1 MTSISLDL
9 FRREQVGAV
18 AAGFFEGL
26 RTAPFG
32 DFGVIAADEDL
43 GNGPATE
50 FGGARVVRKIEKSAI
65 CRQSFMQLGGFG
77 LLRSF
82 EQAERLVLRR
92 GFVAQRTTEKAS
104 DGVDDEGGGQFA
116 ATQDEIA
123 DGEFVGGEMLCDT
136 LVHAFVSA
144 ADENHAILLRE
155 AASSFLGETFSGGRE
170 QNDRSF

>member
-32 DFGVIAADEDL
+32 DFGVIATYEDF
-43 GNGPATE
+43 GDGPAAE
-50 FGGARVVRKIEKSAI
+50 IGGAGVVREIEKRAI
-65 CRQSFMQLGGFG
+65 CRQGFMQLGGFG
-77 LLRSF
+77 LFRSF

-92 GFVAQRTTEKAS
+92 GFVAECAGEKAS
-104 DGVDDEGGGQFA
+104 DGVNDEGGGKLT

-123 DGEFVGGEMLCDT
+123 DGDFVGSEMFGDT
-136 LVHAFVSA
+136 FVHAFVAA
-144 ADENHAILLRE
+144 ADE
-155 AASSFLGETFSGGRE
+155 
-170 QNDRSF
+170 